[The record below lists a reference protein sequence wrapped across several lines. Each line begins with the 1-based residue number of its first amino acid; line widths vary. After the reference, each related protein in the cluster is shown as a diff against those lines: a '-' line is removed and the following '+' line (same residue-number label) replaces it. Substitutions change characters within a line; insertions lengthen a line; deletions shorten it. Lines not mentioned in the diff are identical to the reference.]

1 MMLPNRQT
9 LTDLLR
15 FNLLFCAIFEA
26 DVRQCKPIS
35 KADLQQFLRAND
47 AVHLLRGLLYG

>member
-1 MMLPNRQT
+1 MMLPNRRT

-26 DVRQCKPIS
+26 DARQGKPIS
-35 KADLQQFLRAND
+35 KTDLQLFLQANK
-47 AVHLLRGLLYG
+47 AVHLLRGLLYE

>member
-1 MMLPNRQT
+1 MMLPNRKS
-9 LTDLLR
+9 LNDLLR

-26 DVRQCKPIS
+26 DVMQGKPIS
-35 KADLQQFLRAND
+35 ENDLQMFLRANG

>member
-26 DVRQCKPIS
+26 DVRQGKPIS
-35 KADLQQFLRAND
+35 ETDLQQFFRAND